1 MADTLES
8 IELEIKHSATGAA
21 REIGAVAEAISN
33 LKSALNQS
41 LINKLKDLAEALKSF
56 NDVKNPI
63 NVNNVTGNTFNKTV
77 QTVKKA
83 SESAAK
89 ASEPLSEELQTSIK
103 NADKLAIS
111 MHKVKESTA
120 DMTGAFADGDEN
132 AAWRARERQLNAQTQ
147 VEKNTPPV
155 ALDSTTQE
163 AIRSA
168 KEVDLLRAKL
178 RGLKEE
184 LEEAFSKGD
193 TNKAYSLRGQI
204 IQTEKA
210 LDNASKAATRAKY
223 SVEQAAKEVQK
234 ANSPLKS
241 LMRSIGRIA
250 FYRAIRSAIKAV
262 TQAFQEGFE
271 AAYTFSSG
279 IAGEGNRFAKAV
291 DNVKA
296 AGNAMKGQLGSAF
309 ISLYAAVAP
318 IIIAIINLIT
328 RLADAMSQL
337 FSAFTGRTYLKAQ
350 VNAAGLADSMA
361 GGAKAAKEWKNQ
373 LMGFDEINKLEA
385 PGDGGGGGTGAAGS
399 PFSFEDTPLDD
410 WAMKIHNS
418 LAAIEM
424 ASGGFFL
431 ALGLILTLS
440 GANIPL
446 GLALIALGAA
456 QIVHALKED
465 WSSVDSSVA
474 RVLASIMATAG
485 GVLLGIGM
493 VLAFSGANIPL
504 GIGLMAAGAA
514 LIATAIAIDWKA
526 MPGNIKAILTD
537 IMSAVGGALLAIGLI
552 ITFATPSFSPLGLG
566 LIVAGAAMLAAAAAI
581 NWDWLTEMMQGN
593 LGVITAFAG
602 GALLALGL
610 ILTLCCPAALPLGIG
625 LMIAGGLALGAVAA
639 INWDHITEKIKG
651 ILNNISAV
659 FQEKFGF
666 ILNAAKEFVEGIKN
680 IFKGLSDFISG
691 AFAGNWKKAWDG
703 IVSIFRGIAN
713 VIQSIV
719 TMIIGFV
726 QRIINAVRSAI
737 SAVSSLF
744 SLGGGNGSVTAHFP
758 SFASGGFPE
767 DGLFF
772 ANHGEMVGQFSNGKT
787 AVANNQEIVEGIK
800 QGVIEAM
807 LTVGSSQGGGKNT
820 EFVFQ
825 LNGRDFARAI
835 YNDQQAV
842 SREHGKSL
850 IVG

>member
-1 MADTLES
+1 MDTLES
-8 IELEIKHSATGAA
+8 LVIEIKYKASNAA
-21 REIGAVAEAISN
+21 SEIKKVAGSIRTMSNEA
-33 LKSALNQS
+33 
-41 LINKLKDLAEALKSF
+41 
-56 NDVKNPI
+56 
-63 NVNNVTGNTFNKTV
+63 
-77 QTVKKA
+77 KKA
-83 SESAAK
+83 K
-89 ASEPLSEELQTSIK
+89 
-103 NADKLAIS
+103 
-111 MHKVKESTA
+111 
-120 DMTGAFADGDEN
+120 
-132 AAWRARERQLNAQTQ
+132 
-147 VEKNTPPV
+147 
-155 ALDSTTQE
+155 
-163 AIRSA
+163 
-168 KEVDLLRAKL
+168 
-178 RGLKEE
+178 
-184 LEEAFSKGD
+184 
-193 TNKAYSLRGQI
+193 
-204 IQTEKA
+204 
-210 LDNASKAATRAKY
+210 
-223 SVEQAAKEVQK
+223 
-234 ANSPLKS
+234 SPMET
-241 LMRSIGRIA
+241 LMKSIGRIA
-250 FYRAIRSAIKAV
+250 FYRMIRSAIKAV

-309 ISLYAAVAP
+309 ISLYAAVTP

-337 FSAFTGRTYLKAQ
+337 FAAFTGKTYLKAQ

-385 PGDGGGGGTGAAGS
+385 PGDGGGGGGGAAGS

-410 WAMKIHNS
+410 WAMKIHDS
-418 LAAIEM
+418 LAAIEL
-424 ASGGFFL
+424 AAAGFAL

-446 GLALIALGAA
+446 GLALIAVGVAGM
-456 QIVHALKED
+456 IHALKED
-465 WSSVDSSVA
+465 WSTVDQSVA
-474 RVLASIMATAG
+474 RVLSAIMLTLG
-485 GVLLGIGM
+485 GAMLAVGAL
-493 VLAFSGANIPL
+493 LAFSGANIPL
-504 GIGLMAAGAA
+504 GIGLMAAGTVS
-514 LIATAIAIDWKA
+514 IATGVMIDWKA
-526 MPGNIKAILTD
+526 LPHNVKTVLSD
-537 IMSAVGGALLAIGLI
+537 IMLAAGGALLALGLI
-552 ITFATPSFSPLGLG
+552 LTFATPSFSPLGLG
-566 LIVAGAAMLAAAAAI
+566 LIIAGAASLAAAAAI
-581 NWDWLTEMMQGN
+581 NWDWLSEMLTGK
-593 LGVITAFAG
+593 LGVITAIAG

-610 ILTLCCPAALPLGIG
+610 ILALSCPAALPLGIG

-651 ILNNISAV
+651 ILNNISAA

-666 ILNAAKEFVEGIKN
+666 IFNAAKEFVEGIKN

-726 QRIINAVRSAI
+726 QRIINAVSSAI
-737 SAVSSLF
+737 RAVSSLF
-744 SLGGGNGSVTAHFP
+744 SLGGGGGGSMTAHFP

-807 LTVGSSQGGGKNT
+807 LTVGSSRGGGKNT
-820 EFVFQ
+820 EFIFK
-825 LNGRDFARAI
+825 LNGKDFARAI
-835 YNDQQAV
+835 YNDQKAV
-842 SREHGKSL
+842 SREFGTSYL
-850 IVG
+850 VNG

>member
-1 MADTLES
+1 
-8 IELEIKHSATGAA
+8 
-21 REIGAVAEAISN
+21 
-33 LKSALNQS
+33 
-41 LINKLKDLAEALKSF
+41 
-56 NDVKNPI
+56 
-63 NVNNVTGNTFNKTV
+63 
-77 QTVKKA
+77 
-83 SESAAK
+83 
-89 ASEPLSEELQTSIK
+89 
-103 NADKLAIS
+103 
-111 MHKVKESTA
+111 
-120 DMTGAFADGDEN
+120 
-132 AAWRARERQLNAQTQ
+132 
-147 VEKNTPPV
+147 
-155 ALDSTTQE
+155 
-163 AIRSA
+163 
-168 KEVDLLRAKL
+168 
-178 RGLKEE
+178 
-184 LEEAFSKGD
+184 
-193 TNKAYSLRGQI
+193 
-204 IQTEKA
+204 
-210 LDNASKAATRAKY
+210 
-223 SVEQAAKEVQK
+223 
-234 ANSPLKS
+234 
-241 LMRSIGRIA
+241 
-250 FYRAIRSAIKAV
+250 
-262 TQAFQEGFE
+262 
-271 AAYTFSSG
+271 
-279 IAGEGNRFAKAV
+279 
-291 DNVKA
+291 
-296 AGNAMKGQLGSAF
+296 
-309 ISLYAAVAP
+309 
-318 IIIAIINLIT
+318 
-328 RLADAMSQL
+328 
-337 FSAFTGRTYLKAQ
+337 
-350 VNAAGLADSMA
+350 
-361 GGAKAAKEWKNQ
+361 
-373 LMGFDEINKLEA
+373 MGFDEINKLEA